1 MKRSRERCVPV
12 RAYAKIR
19 VCRADKCESRSHDA
33 HMPTQRTTHRPR
45 AISERYGTGTTES
58 QPAPAPGRDAETRRW
73 REQLRE
79 GHPRYN
85 EAVAAL
91 HDFLRRVAVVELTRR
106 RRMLFSIRGPEFED
120 LAQQAANDALIEVL
134 EKLDGFRGMCRFT
147 TWAYKF
153 AVYEVASQVA
163 GHAWRRHQPPAEELD
178 WDELVCLNQAQPE
191 DHVEQRAQLEALSV
205 AIGELGERQRAVF
218 VAVALNNVPIDALAF
233 ELQTNR
239 NAIYK
244 NLFDAR
250 QRLRTCLAAAG
261 HPVGEARAR
270 DIGPRHTQLCAAA

>member
-1 MKRSRERCVPV
+1 MRRWRDRCVPV

-19 VCRADKCESRSHDA
+19 VCGADKSEFRRHDA
-33 HMPTQRTTHRPR
+33 RMPTQRTTHRPR
-45 AISERYGTGTTES
+45 AITERYGTRSPES
-58 QPAPAPGRDAETRRW
+58 PPAPRPVRDAETRRW
-73 REQLRE
+73 KEHLRE
-79 GHPRYN
+79 GHPKYN
-85 EAVAAL
+85 ETVAAL

-106 RRMLFSIRGPEFED
+106 RRTLFSISGPEFED

-134 EKLDGFRGMCRFT
+134 GKLDRFRGMCRFT

-178 WDELVCLNQAQPE
+178 WDELVALNEARPE
-191 DHVEQRAQLEALSV
+191 DRLEQRAQLEALSA
-205 AIGELGERQRAVF
+205 AIGELGDRQRTVF
-218 VAVALNNVPIDALAF
+218 IAVALNDVPIEVIAQQLR
-233 ELQTNR
+233 TNR

-250 QRLRTCLAAAG
+250 QRLRACLAAAG
-261 HPVGEARAR
+261 HPVGGARVGDTGA
-270 DIGPRHTQLCAAA
+270 RHTELCAAA